1 VIELFPHLMKKN
13 TYRYL
18 ASQLD
23 LHYFPIFSWKLL
35 PRNYTQFYG
44 VALMNEMYFWE
55 NCIAVNITSYDA
67 LNFHACNAA
76 SKNYPIVIEED
87 ETRNTLRDAVD
98 VIGAFSLKNP
108 AWKAEFTE
116 KKYPA
121 PSPPSWAVNER
132 KGS

>member
-1 VIELFPHLMKKN
+1 
-13 TYRYL
+13 
-18 ASQLD
+18 
-23 LHYFPIFSWKLL
+23 
-35 PRNYTQFYG
+35 
-44 VALMNEMYFWE
+44 MNEMYFWE